1 MARLFK
7 CYIQEDGWGTVYT
20 SNTEYIWAENYED
33 ARKHY
38 CLIYG
43 FRKNKKG
50 LTVEEIEYRYS
61 KAKILKVNRKVT
73 KKQLPFLGGYEYE
86 VERAVEIKTC
96 GHCGKELN
104 SKWCTYCNTESV

>member
-20 SNTEYIWAENYED
+20 SNTEYIWADNYED

-38 CLIYG
+38 CLMYS

-50 LTVEEIEYRYS
+50 LTVEEIEYRYR
-61 KAKILKVNRKVT
+61 KAETYKVNRRVKER
-73 KKQLPFLGGYEYE
+73 QIPFLGGYEYE
-86 VERAVEIKTC
+86 VVKEVDVKLC
-96 GHCGKELN
+96 GFCGKELTG
-104 SKWCTYCNTESV
+104 KWCTCCDTESI